1 MRPTHRS
8 RSHVLH
14 PHFAHPVPAY
24 GNAPA
29 PVPPAVSGAAY
40 LIGAAF
46 AGAVQGVI
54 YSYFLDVPLTRGA
67 KVGAAMNPALAT
79 VALGL
84 AASASGVAAG
94 TATRSLVFST
104 PAAQAT
110 SDMKRM

>member
-1 MRPTHRS
+1 MGTRERTHPEAVLRPTHRS

-67 KVGAAMNPALAT
+67 KVGAAMNAALAT
-79 VALGL
+79 VGLGL
-84 AASASGVAAG
+84 AAIASGVAVRP
-94 TATRSLVFST
+94 TSST
-104 PAAQAT
+104 ETPT
-110 SDMKRM
+110 